1 MKQSTPLL
9 EMNGTTA
16 IAPPLLEMTD
26 VVAGYGPT
34 PVLFGVNMTINEGD
48 IACLL
53 GRNGVG
59 KTTLLRSVIGLNALE
74 SGSISF
80 AGRDITRAA
89 TYQRAREGIAY
100 IPQGREIIPYLSVLD
115 NLKMGLS
122 ASGKRARTKGS
133 GVPSEIFE
141 FFPMLNEHLNR
152 QGGLLSGGQQQQL
165 AIARGLM
172 CEPKIMLLDEP
183 TEGIQPSIVQEI
195 EDTLRRIN
203 KEKGITI
210 VVVEQKIEFA
220 RKLAQKFFIMQKGV
234 IVEKGTTAELSD
246 SLLKEYLAV

>member
-1 MKQSTPLL
+1 MKQSTLLLEKEDDVAVKPLL
-9 EMNGTTA
+9 EIRNLTS
-16 IAPPLLEMTD
+16 
-26 VVAGYGPT
+26 GYGQT
-34 PVLFGVNMTINEGD
+34 PVLFDVSLTVNRGE

-59 KTTLLRSVIGLNALE
+59 KTTLLRNVIGLNQPTDGAIAFD
-74 SGSISF
+74 GKV
-80 AGRDITRAA
+80 ITKSP
-89 TYQRAREGIAY
+89 TYKRARQGIAY

-115 NLKMGLS
+115 NLKMGFV
-122 ASGKRARTKGS
+122 ASGRKGNKI
-133 GVPSEIFE
+133 PSEIFD
-141 FFPMLNEHLNR
+141 FFPMLRDHLSR

-172 CEPKIMLLDEP
+172 CNPKIMLLDEP

-203 KEKGITI
+203 QEKGITI

-220 RKLAQKFFIMQKGV
+220 RKLAQKFFIMEKGA
-234 IVEKGTTAELSD
+234 IVESGATTQLTND
-246 SLLKEYLAV
+246 LLHRYLAV

>member
-9 EMNGTTA
+9 EKNGGQMA
-16 IAPPLLEMTD
+16 AQSLLQLD
-26 VVAGYGPT
+26 NVVAGYGPT
-34 PVLFGVNMTINEGD
+34 PVLFGVDMTINEGD

-59 KTTLLRSVIGLNALE
+59 KTTLLRSIIGLNTPNR
-74 SGSISF
+74 GSISF
-80 AGRDITRAA
+80 AGKDITKAP
-89 TYQRAREGIAY
+89 TYQRARQGIAY

-115 NLKMGLS
+115 NLKMGFS
-122 ASGKRARTKGS
+122 ASGRKGNKI
-133 GVPSEIFE
+133 PSEIFD
-141 FFPMLNEHLNR
+141 FFPMLNEHLDR

-172 CEPKIMLLDEP
+172 CNPKIMLLDEP

-203 KEKGITI
+203 QEKGITI
-210 VVVEQKIEFA
+210 LVVEQKIEFA
-220 RKLAQKFFIMQKGV
+220 RKLAQKFFIMKKGE
-234 IVEKGTTAELSD
+234 IVEKGTTNQLSD
-246 SLLKEYLAV
+246 ALLKRYLAV